1 MIDHEQADYMVRK
14 LNMLLFVITENPRN
28 ALLSREALERLFQSE
43 IARMNYHMENLQFAG
58 QLTPLDS
65 IRSII

>member
-1 MIDHEQADYMVRK
+1 
-14 LNMLLFVITENPRN
+14 MLLFVIAENPRN